1 MKFISFGSGSSGN
14 CYILQQGDSTIVV
27 DVGIGIRTFKRYCN
41 EYGIPAGKANAIL
54 VTHDHTDH
62 VKAVG
67 AVSREYNIPVFTSE
81 EVHRGMDYNRF
92 MSKKVPP
99 ALKRILSNNSP
110 ITIGEFTITS
120 IPVPHDSSGN
130 NGYII
135 EGGGTTL
142 CIITDA
148 GRRTPEIEYCVE
160 NADYLV
166 IEANYDMAMLATG
179 PYPAYLKQRIRS
191 GNGHLCNDE
200 TAALLAEKLTERT
213 KHVWL
218 CHLSEENNN
227 PQIALRTI
235 NEQLEERLPLLHAN
249 LKIEALRRR
258 IPSQMYELD

>member
-1 MKFISFGSGSSGN
+1 M
-14 CYILQQGDSTIVV
+14 
-27 DVGIGIRTFKRYCN
+27 
-41 EYGIPAGKANAIL
+41 
-54 VTHDHTDH
+54 
-62 VKAVG
+62 
-67 AVSREYNIPVFTSE
+67 
-81 EVHRGMDYNRF
+81 
-92 MSKKVPP
+92 
-99 ALKRILSNNSP
+99 
-110 ITIGEFTITS
+110 
-120 IPVPHDSSGN
+120 
-130 NGYII
+130 
-135 EGGGTTL
+135 
-142 CIITDA
+142 
-148 GRRTPEIEYCVE
+148 E

>member
-1 MKFISFGSGSSGN
+1 MKFISLGSGSSGN
-14 CYILQQGDSTIVV
+14 CYILQQGETTIVI
-27 DVGIGIRTFKRYCN
+27 DIGIGIRTFKRYCN
-41 EYGIPAGKANAIL
+41 QYGIPVGRANAIF

-62 VKAVG
+62 IKAVG
-67 AVSREYNIPVFTSE
+67 AVSREYHIPVFSSE
-81 EVHRGMDYNRF
+81 EVHNGMDKNHY
-92 MSKKVPP
+92 MSKKVPSD
-99 ALKRILSNNSP
+99 LKQILPNNSP
-110 ITIGEFTITS
+110 IVVGDFTITS
-120 IPVPHDSSGN
+120 IPIPHDSSGN

-135 EGGGTTL
+135 EGGGKTI

-148 GRRTPEIEYCVE
+148 GRSTPEIEHCVA

-179 PYPAYLKQRIRS
+179 PYPAYLKKRIRS

-200 TAALLAEKLTERT
+200 TATILVEKLTERT

-235 NEQLEERLPLLHAN
+235 NEQLEERLSQLNPD
-249 LKIEALRRR
+249 LKIEVLRRR
-258 IPSQMYELD
+258 IPSQMYDLE